1 MLLVSVDGGKAE
13 KSPLNKTHIWRRV
26 GIESKPGHTGRRPTA
41 LTTALSLLPK
51 HTALF
56 GHTCEV
62 HIYKFSTELYF
73 LVTNTGV
80 DNADLMCVVPKG
92 SKNIWVSE
100 EAADKNSIG
109 EKYTILCFWKLD
121 DQATQYVYYLLI

>member
-1 MLLVSVDGGKAE
+1 MLLVPVDRGNAE

-109 EKYTILCFWKLD
+109 EKYMILC
-121 DQATQYVYYLLI
+121 VSEN